1 MRAAGDSYVDL
12 VQTSD
17 DQMTEALGPGEASQY
32 ALLLGIDAL
41 RHAVLATAAADDR
54 VEEEDAGVWA
64 RVELFG
70 HTVAH
75 GLVREVVRY
84 GHRWLEVSWPEIV
97 EPLLQVDAMVD
108 ADDRVP
114 RVFPAGA
121 KLYHPNAVYALQA
134 TTEDAAMTAIHHRF
148 GIRTAEELATGRY
161 TDDNF

>member
-70 HTVAH
+70 HQVAYGLARETVWA
-75 GLVREVVRY
+75 
-84 GHRWLEVSWPEIV
+84 GHRWVEVAWPTLYDSAGDGV
-97 EPLLQVDAMVD
+97 
-108 ADDRVP
+108 RVQ
-114 RVFPAGA
+114 AGS
-121 KLYHPNAVYALQA
+121 KRFHPNAIYALEEIG
-134 TTEDAAMTAIHHRF
+134 EDKVKENLGDIPF
-148 GIRTAEELATGRY
+148 
-161 TDDNF
+161 